1 MTSYKNKINTI
12 YLDRKF
18 FHKLGSLLKL
28 LQQQKPKNHKNQIK
42 TKMLQEFRE
51 KIQKHFQN

>member
-1 MTSYKNKINTI
+1 MISYKNKINTI

-18 FHKLGSLLKL
+18 LHKLGSPRKL
-28 LQQQKPKNHKNQIK
+28 LQLQKPKNHKNQM
-42 TKMLQEFRE
+42 TLQEFRE